1 MASGTQV
8 LGGRRKPRSNGARAG
23 WPEMLPTLAWL
34 VAFLVVPLV
43 YILRMSFSADPF
55 ALTATGWSLA
65 NFAGSITFYWDN
77 LLNSVLIGMSAT
89 ILAFAVAMPTAYGI
103 SFYGGRWKT
112 VLLFAFIAPFLTS
125 YLIRIVAWQTLL
137 GANGP
142 LFGTLQ
148 QVTGVEVRVL
158 GTPFA
163 VVAGLTYQLVP
174 FVLLPLYAA
183 FNRVDRTLCVA
194 ADDLYSGRCGRPGV
208 ILGVAVGFSISLLL
222 ALVFFGVKGII
233 SPGSLLFM
241 LASTLL
247 GGAVGGSMTERFALI
262 IFPLSRNGFVAAAVL
277 SFIPALGDYVN
288 ASLLGNVRTQ
298 MLGNVI
304 QTKFLVE
311 LDYAGAAALSATLLV
326 AAMLL
331 LALLLRLIRG
341 TELLDV
347 V

>member
-1 MASGTQV
+1 MAEVASLAKAAGA
-8 LGGRRKPRSNGARAG
+8 RSPGARAG

-34 VAFLVVPLV
+34 VALLVLPLV

-55 ALTATGWSLA
+55 ALTAIGWSLA
-65 NFAGSITFYWDN
+65 NYADSIPFYWNN
-77 LLNSVLIGMSAT
+77 LLNSVLIGLSAT
-89 ILAFAVAMPTAYGI
+89 LLAFAIAMPVAYGI
-103 SFYGGRWKT
+103 SFYGGRWKA
-112 VLLFAFIAPFLTS
+112 VLLFAFFAPFLTS

-137 GANGP
+137 GTNGP
-142 LFGTLQ
+142 LFAPIHS
-148 QVTGVEVRVL
+148 VTGVEVRVL

-183 FNRVDRTLCVA
+183 FNRIDCTLCAA
-194 ADDLYSGRCGRPGV
+194 ADDLYSGRCGARG
-208 ILGVAVGFSISLLL
+208 A
-222 ALVFFGVKGII
+222 A
-233 SPGSLLFM
+233 M
-241 LASTLL
+241 
-247 GGAVGGSMTERFALI
+247 GGAVGLAVGLLLAVVFFGRGGIAAPGPIFFVLAATLLGAAVGGTMTERFALI
-262 IFPLSRNGFVAAAVL
+262 VFPLSRNGVVAAAVL

-288 ASLLGNVRTQ
+288 AALLGDIRTQ

-304 QTKFLVE
+304 QAKFLVE

-331 LALLLRLIRG
+331 LTLLLRLIRG

>member
-1 MASGTQV
+1 VAKAIPLT
-8 LGGRRKPRSNGARAG
+8 KPARPRFLKARAG

-34 VAFLVVPLV
+34 VALIVVPLV

-65 NFAGSITFYWDN
+65 NYADSIPFYWDN
-77 LLNSVLIGMSAT
+77 LLNSVLIGLSAT
-89 ILAFAVAMPTAYGI
+89 ILAFAIAMPVAYGI
-103 SFYGGRWKT
+103 SFYGGRWKA
-112 VLLFAFIAPFLTS
+112 VLLFAFFAPFLTS

-142 LFGTLQ
+142 LFGPLQ
-148 QVTGVEVRVL
+148 QIAGLEVRVL

-174 FVLLPLYAA
+174 FVLLPLHAA
-183 FNRVDRTLCVA
+183 FNRIDRTLCAA
-194 ADDLYSGRCGRPGV
+194 ADDLYSGRCGGRGAA
-208 ILGVAVGFSISLLL
+208 I
-222 ALVFFGVKGII
+222 
-233 SPGSLLFM
+233 
-241 LASTLL
+241 
-247 GGAVGGSMTERFALI
+247 GAVGGLAIGLLLAAVFFDRGGIFATWPIAFVLAAAGLGAAVGGTMTERFALI
-262 IFPLSRNGFVAAAVL
+262 VFPLSRNGFIAAAVL

-288 ASLLGNVRTQ
+288 AALLGDIRTQ

-304 QTKFLVE
+304 QAKFLVE

-331 LALLLRLIRG
+331 LTLLLRLIRG

>member
-1 MASGTQV
+1 MVPIAKAAGA
-8 LGGRRKPRSNGARAG
+8 RSPGARAG

-34 VAFLVVPLV
+34 VALLVLPLL

-65 NFAGSITFYWDN
+65 NYADSIPFYWNN
-77 LLNSVLIGMSAT
+77 LLNSVLIGLSAT
-89 ILAFAVAMPTAYGI
+89 LLAFAVAMPVAYGI
-103 SFYGGRWKT
+103 SFYGGRWKA
-112 VLLFAFIAPFLTS
+112 VLLFAFFAPFLTS

-142 LFGTLQ
+142 LFAPIHS
-148 QVTGVEVRVL
+148 VTGLEVRVL

-183 FNRVDRTLCVA
+183 FDRIDRTLCAA
-194 ADDLYSGRCGRPGV
+194 ADDLYSGRCGARGAVMGGAGGFAIGLLLAAVFFGGGGIAAPGPIAFV
-208 ILGVAVGFSISLLL
+208 LAATLLGVAVG
-222 ALVFFGVKGII
+222 G
-233 SPGSLLFM
+233 
-241 LASTLL
+241 T
-247 GGAVGGSMTERFALI
+247 MTERFALI
-262 IFPLSRNGFVAAAVL
+262 VFPLSRNGFIAAAVL

-288 ASLLGNVRTQ
+288 AALLGDIRTQ

-304 QTKFLVE
+304 QAKFLVE

-331 LALLLRLIRG
+331 LTLLLRLIRG

>member
-1 MASGTQV
+1 MAEMVSLTKAAGA
-8 LGGRRKPRSNGARAG
+8 RSSGARAG

-34 VAFLVVPLV
+34 VALLVLPLV

-65 NFAGSITFYWDN
+65 NYADSIPFYWNN
-77 LLNSVLIGMSAT
+77 LLNSVLIGLSAT
-89 ILAFAVAMPTAYGI
+89 ILAFAIAMPVAYGI
-103 SFYGGRWKT
+103 SFYGGRWKA
-112 VLLFAFIAPFLTS
+112 VLLFAFFAPFLTS

-142 LFGTLQ
+142 LFAPLHAA
-148 QVTGVEVRVL
+148 TGLEVRVL

-174 FVLLPLYAA
+174 FVLLPLYTA
-183 FNRVDRTLCVA
+183 FNRIDRTLCAA
-194 ADDLYSGRCGRPGV
+194 ADDLYSGRCGAGGAT
-208 ILGVAVGFSISLLL
+208 LGMAGGLAVGLLL
-222 ALVFFGVKGII
+222 AAVFFGAGGLAA
-233 SPGSLLFM
+233 PGPMLFV
-241 LASTLL
+241 LAAALL
-247 GGAVGGSMTERFALI
+247 GAAVGGTMTERFALI
-262 IFPLSRNGFVAAAVL
+262 VFPLSRNGFIAAAVL

-288 ASLLGNVRTQ
+288 AALLGDIRTQ

-304 QTKFLVE
+304 QAKFLVE

-331 LALLLRLIRG
+331 LTLLLRLIRG

>member
-1 MASGTQV
+1 MVPLAKAAGA
-8 LGGRRKPRSNGARAG
+8 RAPRARAG

-34 VAFLVVPLV
+34 VALLVLPLV

-65 NFAGSITFYWDN
+65 NYADSIPFYWNN
-77 LLNSVLIGMSAT
+77 LLNSVLIGLSAT
-89 ILAFAVAMPTAYGI
+89 LLAFAIAMPVAYGI
-103 SFYGGRWKT
+103 SFYGGRWKA
-112 VLLFAFIAPFLTS
+112 VLLFAFFAPFLTS

-142 LFGTLQ
+142 LFAPIHA
-148 QVTGVEVRVL
+148 VTGLEVRVL

-183 FNRVDRTLCVA
+183 FNRIDRTQCAA
-194 ADDLYSGRCGRPGV
+194 ADDLYSGRCGARGAAMGGAGGLA
-208 ILGVAVGFSISLLL
+208 IGLLL
-222 ALVFFGVKGII
+222 AAIFFGGGGIAA
-233 SPGSLLFM
+233 PGPIAFV
-241 LASTLL
+241 LAVMLL
-247 GGAVGGSMTERFALI
+247 GAAVGGTMTERFALI
-262 IFPLSRNGFVAAAVL
+262 VFPLSRNGFIAAAVL

-288 ASLLGNVRTQ
+288 AALLGDIRTQ

-304 QTKFLVE
+304 QAKFLVE
-311 LDYAGAAALSATLLV
+311 LDYAGAAALSTTLLV

-331 LALLLRLIRG
+331 LTVLLRLIRG

>member
-1 MASGTQV
+1 MVNVIPLSKTAAPRLPGT
-8 LGGRRKPRSNGARAG
+8 RAG

-34 VAFLVVPLV
+34 GGLLVLPLI

-65 NFAGSITFYWDN
+65 NYADSIPLYWDN
-77 LLNSVLIGMSAT
+77 LLNSVQIGLSAT
-89 ILAFAVAMPTAYGI
+89 MLAFVIAMPVAYGI
-103 SFYGGRWKT
+103 SFYGGRWKNM
-112 VLLFAFIAPFLTS
+112 LLFAFFAPFLTS

-142 LFGTLQ
+142 LFGPLQ
-148 QVTGVEVRVL
+148 QVTGLEVRVL

-163 VVAGLTYQLVP
+163 VVAGLNYQLVP

-183 FNRVDRTLCVA
+183 FNRIDRTLCAA
-194 ADDLYSGRCGRPGV
+194 ADDLYSGRCGRRGAT
-208 ILGVAVGFSISLLL
+208 LGAAGGLAIGLLL
-222 ALVFFGVKGII
+222 AGVFFGWGGFAASGPLAFVLAA
-233 SPGSLLFM
+233 SLLG
-241 LASTLL
+241 A
-247 GGAVGGSMTERFALI
+247 AVGGTMTERFALI
-262 IFPLSRNGFVAAAVL
+262 VFPLSRNGFIAAAVL

-288 ASLLGNVRTQ
+288 AALLGNIRTQ

-304 QTKFLVE
+304 QAKFLVE
-311 LDYAGAAALSATLLV
+311 LDYAGAAALSAALLI

-331 LALLLRLIRG
+331 LTLLLRLIRG